1 MAGNLLPLSLA
12 GSALTVASVE
22 DCRALGRSVAEHWL
36 ARTALPL
43 IDTALT
49 MDHAE
54 CARSEFLACLQPL
67 LGAPLGYKVAAVTPP
82 AQRDLGVREP
92 LGAVYLAGMFRML
105 DGHDAVVPAAY
116 GVRPIV
122 EAKLVVTVRDEGINE
137 ALTPAE
143 VAQRIA
149 YVLPSIELGDSLV
162 QPSQKL
168 TGAILTLYNVGARA
182 MLNGPPIAFDA
193 TSHADVLKE
202 LVVTTRDGTG
212 KILEVERGTSIM
224 GDPLQAI
231 LWIVHDQNARGVR
244 LRAGDRLGLGA
255 LSRVRP
261 APGLIFDTTWEGL
274 QKEPVKLTV
283 GFE

>member
-1 MAGNLLPLSLA
+1 
-12 GSALTVASVE
+12 
-22 DCRALGRSVAEHWL
+22 
-36 ARTALPL
+36 L

-49 MDHAE
+49 MEQAE
-54 CARSEFLACLQPL
+54 CARSEFLGCLQPL

-92 LGAVYLAGMFRML
+92 LGAVYLAGMFLML
-105 DGHDAVVPAAY
+105 DGHDAIVPAAY

-143 VAQRIA
+143 AAQHIA

-274 QKEPVKLTV
+274 QKQPVKLTV
-283 GFE
+283 RFE